1 MAENKRMNKKA
12 VIGIAVLAAAVVLMA
27 AGYFLFR
34 EKPVEGSKAIVIQV
48 VDNEKKTATYDVK
61 TDAEYLRQA
70 MEEADGLEFSGA
82 ESEYG
87 MMVDTVNGLKADYNV
102 NGAYWS
108 FYVNGEYC
116 NNGIDTQP
124 VKDGDNFRIE
134 YTPAQ

>member
-34 EKPVEGSKAIVIQV
+34 EKPVKGSKAIVIQV

-108 FYVNGEYC
+108 FYVNAPSVGL
-116 NNGIDTQP
+116 
-124 VKDGDNFRIE
+124 
-134 YTPAQ
+134 